1 MTIFLIDATSYE
13 FKRKSIKNV
22 DILTTTETNLGIK
35 VFLHNELL
43 IMFIRCS
50 INPNIDSKLQ
60 ELKVTEHNFCA
71 CLFLFNCYTFLM

>member
-1 MTIFLIDATSYE
+1 MTIFLIDATAYE
-13 FKRKSIKNV
+13 IKRKSIKNV

-43 IMFIRCS
+43 IMFIKCL

-60 ELKVTEHNFCA
+60 HRPVQTNKANESIHFMKFHW
-71 CLFLFNCYTFLM
+71 

>member
-1 MTIFLIDATSYE
+1 MTIFLIDATAYNL
-13 FKRKSIKNV
+13 KRKSIKMV

-35 VFLHNELL
+35 VFLHNKLL